1 MCVPTGTVRALGW
14 AFTVGATHLPPQGTV
29 NLPPHHRPLCLPPD
43 TVPGGSG
50 IFPITFLPATLQLG
64 PQAARSLAVE
74 AERAAPVGTGAQQ
87 VPTSVVRGGEPSLEH
102 LTWRPHWALNEHG
115 SPPGPPESPA
125 PREDKKKKRDEDSTG
140 GGGALTPKRN
150 KAKTA

>member
-1 MCVPTGTVRALGW
+1 MCVPTGTGTVRALGW

-64 PQAARSLAVE
+64 RPRYDFE
-74 AERAAPVGTGAQQ
+74 AGNYLSGPSG
-87 VPTSVVRGGEPSLEH
+87 VPSGVPS
-102 LTWRPHWALNEHG
+102 
-115 SPPGPPESPA
+115 
-125 PREDKKKKRDEDSTG
+125 
-140 GGGALTPKRN
+140 GGAPSRPIIPTLWAQSDLP
-150 KAKTA
+150 